1 MMKNYAESAKI
12 NHYRYWSNIYDH
24 PNKILII
31 GAPGWGKTDVLC
43 NLIKHQQQ
51 NVDQIC
57 LYVRGPFK
65 CWLLINGRKK

>member
-43 NLIKHQQQ
+43 NLIKHQ
-51 NVDQIC
+51 
-57 LYVRGPFK
+57 R
-65 CWLLINGRKK
+65 